1 MLLECLDLKGFL
13 SYYGTKGEDGKVK
26 PVVIDL
32 RKHALWLVVGRNG
45 AGKSAL
51 FDAITFSLFKH
62 HRGGEKNFDDLIND
76 AADRAEINLYL
87 AMDGSHYRI
96 QRTIKRTPRG
106 ASVWGI
112 VRRWVDSDWNAMPGD
127 EDDKWQAVPGTQNK
141 VEEWVSRHVR
151 MSYETFVSAVVLR
164 QGEADAFFDAKPA
177 QRKDRLLELLD
188 LKFYKKLGDEA
199 NTKRTHWHN
208 KRMEYAQTLDKLQVV
223 TDADIDAQCVAKNLA
238 EGALVQAQKRKD
250 QKDDELADAM
260 TAAGL
265 MEQIEGKERQ
275 RREDGEILAQEVSI
289 VAAAQRYR
297 ELTVTLPSLRN
308 LWDARRGL
316 AAEQAGV
323 RKVKGQIIGLNIRS
337 SLLAP
342 RRAAARR
349 AEKAAEQEQERCA
362 ERSAQTEARRRE
374 HARRLEQ
381 LDGVAR
387 LENHISNALKRLQP
401 HQSILERAG
410 IIEKDRNRHED
421 LREAIPLLRALDT
434 CIKRSGQ
441 ARGALCRAQGTVAVK
456 QHRLKRASALELR
469 WRRQLEAAT
478 RAYDDA
484 VAAVSG
490 CTSDIMLLKDKLG
503 HRGSVAHE
511 QECPICGSSLATAEA
526 QARLAAEQT
535 RWTEELDR
543 LEDKKSGLDQ
553 RLASRRQAKI
563 DAESAHSAAFKQRQ
577 VARMGLT
584 RARSDLSHTRTSAS
598 AARKD
603 AHEAKVRAGAWADE
617 IDHLTELA
625 TEADALRAAPEQWH
639 RLVEAREVE
648 TSENATM
655 AAHQSELNRLPHWSP
670 EKRSRLR
677 ADSVALEREV
687 RERTVEAKNAAEVVV
702 AAKKRHEAGEAT
714 WGQTRT
720 DLAVQRERMGELGR
734 RRGQAEAD
742 ITRRIGE
749 LPIGWADNPA
759 AIDIDAMRALERER
773 DDMGTAEAAEVQLN
787 AARSRVA
794 EIDGAIRTLRGQL
807 DLIPADR
814 RRDVAEVEV
823 ERDVANAAIQDSM
836 SDRDDARGRLGE
848 LVMRRQQYDENKQ
861 LRDDAQQEDRR
872 YSHLARAFG
881 RDGLQ
886 AQIVRQ
892 AQQDIVTY
900 ANATLGRLSNG
911 MWQIEV
917 REDEQGTE
925 LNILARDLS
934 RPEAPIRAFEYLS
947 GGEKFRVAISVAV
960 AIGQSISGGRT
971 VDTLV
976 IDEGFGS
983 LDEINRDL
991 LVAEL
996 RRLSD
1001 DVLHGGRVVVVSHED
1016 DVIQEFGSRYHI
1028 TKDTDGATMVT
1039 CEVS

>member
-1 MLLECLDLKGFL
+1 M
-13 SYYGTKGEDGKVK
+13 
-26 PVVIDL
+26 
-32 RKHALWLVVGRNG
+32 
-45 AGKSAL
+45 
-51 FDAITFSLFKH
+51 
-62 HRGGEKNFDDLIND
+62 
-76 AADRAEINLYL
+76 
-87 AMDGSHYRI
+87 
-96 QRTIKRTPRG
+96 
-106 ASVWGI
+106 
-112 VRRWVDSDWNAMPGD
+112 
-127 EDDKWQAVPGTQNK
+127 
-141 VEEWVSRHVR
+141 
-151 MSYETFVSAVVLR
+151 
-164 QGEADAFFDAKPA
+164 
-177 QRKDRLLELLD
+177 
-188 LKFYKKLGDEA
+188 
-199 NTKRTHWHN
+199 
-208 KRMEYAQTLDKLQVV
+208 
-223 TDADIDAQCVAKNLA
+223 
-238 EGALVQAQKRKD
+238 
-250 QKDDELADAM
+250 
-260 TAAGL
+260 
-265 MEQIEGKERQ
+265 
-275 RREDGEILAQEVSI
+275 
-289 VAAAQRYR
+289 
-297 ELTVTLPSLRN
+297 
-308 LWDARRGL
+308 
-316 AAEQAGV
+316 
-323 RKVKGQIIGLNIRS
+323 
-337 SLLAP
+337 
-342 RRAAARR
+342 
-349 AEKAAEQEQERCA
+349 
-362 ERSAQTEARRRE
+362 
-374 HARRLEQ
+374 
-381 LDGVAR
+381 
-387 LENHISNALKRLQP
+387 
-401 HQSILERAG
+401 
-410 IIEKDRNRHED
+410 
-421 LREAIPLLRALDT
+421 
-434 CIKRSGQ
+434 
-441 ARGALCRAQGTVAVK
+441 
-456 QHRLKRASALELR
+456 
-469 WRRQLEAAT
+469 
-478 RAYDDA
+478 
-484 VAAVSG
+484 
-490 CTSDIMLLKDKLG
+490 
-503 HRGSVAHE
+503 
-511 QECPICGSSLATAEA
+511 
-526 QARLAAEQT
+526 
-535 RWTEELDR
+535 
-543 LEDKKSGLDQ
+543 
-553 RLASRRQAKI
+553 
-563 DAESAHSAAFKQRQ
+563 
-577 VARMGLT
+577 
-584 RARSDLSHTRTSAS
+584 
-598 AARKD
+598 
-603 AHEAKVRAGAWADE
+603 
-617 IDHLTELA
+617 
-625 TEADALRAAPEQWH
+625 
-639 RLVEAREVE
+639 
-648 TSENATM
+648 
-655 AAHQSELNRLPHWSP
+655 
-670 EKRSRLR
+670 
-677 ADSVALEREV
+677 
-687 RERTVEAKNAAEVVV
+687 
-702 AAKKRHEAGEAT
+702 
-714 WGQTRT
+714 RT

-861 LRDDAQQEDRR
+861 LRDATQQEDRR

-947 GGEKFRVAISVAV
+947 GGEKFRVAVSVAV